1 MSKDFFKR
9 QLEKIKLALSQDIQ
23 AVELVDKLLEKVEN
37 SPTEIWTDFLP
48 NKSSDKLSAKKELSL
63 LAKQAFAVPQELVA
77 PNPLA
82 LTRFAV
88 FCDGGC
94 RGNPGPGAWA
104 TIGSTVDGTIM
115 FELTGLDILTTN
127 NKMELEGAIQGIQ
140 AIRQHVSMQGI
151 NNPIEIHLYCD
162 SKYVLEGLEKWL
174 PAWKARGW
182 KKSDNKAP
190 ENMESWMRLDQ
201 VAQTPFRPFC
211 HWVKGHDGHP
221 QNEYCDE
228 LVNKALDEAD
238 F

>member
-1 MSKDFFKR
+1 VSKDFFKR
-9 QLEKIKLALSQDIQ
+9 QLEKIKTALAQDSE
-23 AVELVDKLLEKVEN
+23 VGELVGKLLEKVEH
-37 SPTEIWTDFLP
+37 SPNDVWTHVLADKNATPLSKQNFEIP
-48 NKSSDKLSAKKELSL
+48 KELL
-63 LAKQAFAVPQELVA
+63 A

-104 TIGSTVDGTIM
+104 TIGSATDGTIL
-115 FELTGLDILTTN
+115 FELSGLDIHTTN

-140 AIRQHVSMQGI
+140 AIRQHVSNDGIQGAL
-151 NNPIEIHLYCD
+151 EIHLYCD

-174 PAWKARGW
+174 AGWKARGW
-182 KKSDNKAP
+182 KKSDNKVP
-190 ENMESWMRLDQ
+190 ENMESWMRLDLVTQ
-201 VAQTPFRPFC
+201 APFRPIC

-221 QNEYCDE
+221 QNEYCDQ